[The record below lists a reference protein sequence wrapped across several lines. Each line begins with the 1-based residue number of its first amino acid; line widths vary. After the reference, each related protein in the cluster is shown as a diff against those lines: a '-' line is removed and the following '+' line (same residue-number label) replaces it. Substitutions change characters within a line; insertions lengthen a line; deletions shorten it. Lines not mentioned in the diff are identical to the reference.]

1 MTSLVKC
8 NFFILCFL
16 SCMAGAKG
24 QTFVTSKDSTDNS
37 IDFRGN
43 FNGVTIH
50 LQNVKK
56 TPEYREG
63 KEAWQNFLRKNMNVK
78 LFLDN
83 HIQPGNYR
91 ALIRFIV
98 DTAGNIKEVSAET
111 NCGYQVE
118 AEIIRCIRKSLP
130 WIPAETASG
139 KKVQFT
145 LRQFVNLAVK
155 PNDIV
160 ITFK

>member
-1 MTSLVKC
+1 MLYMTGV
-8 NFFILCFL
+8 N
-16 SCMAGAKG
+16 G
-24 QTFVTSKDSTDNS
+24 QTFITSTDS
-37 IDFRGN
+37 SDKTIDLGGN
-43 FNGVTIH
+43 FNGATVH

-56 TPEYREG
+56 TPEYKAG
-63 KEAWQNFLRKNMNVK
+63 KAAWQDFLRKNINVK
-78 LFLDN
+78 LFFDN
-83 HIQPGNYR
+83 HIQPGTYR

-98 DTAGNIKEVSAET
+98 DTEGNIRDVSAET

-118 AEIIRCIRKSLP
+118 AEIIRCIRKSIP

-155 PNDIV
+155 SNDIV